1 MGQAC
6 KNLNKKNPTDV
17 RYCMSVKFLKRL
29 CLAACVAFIS
39 VVLVFSLGV
48 GRKTTAKVKTVYYVV
63 QATENIEATCSQISL
78 RGGAGYAIAHG
89 VAFGVYFSESE
100 AELTLRRLESEYSEV
115 SVYPLDVSIVS
126 SVDAFAYNLL
136 EVVGG
141 WAKVLQNGGA
151 QATVREGL
159 ESVVRQL
166 SWRAK
171 KEKSDFLLML
181 CEELQGCLEENI
193 LYVDALRRF
202 TCFGCEELSLKNRI
216 IRI

>member
-1 MGQAC
+1 M
-6 KNLNKKNPTDV
+6 
-17 RYCMSVKFLKRL
+17 
-29 CLAACVAFIS
+29 AFIS

-136 EVVGG
+136 EVVEG
-141 WAKVLQNGGA
+141 WKKVLQNGGA
-151 QATVREGL
+151 QDTVKEGL
-159 ESVVRQL
+159 QSVAKVL
-166 SWRAK
+166 SWRAE
-171 KEKSDFLLML
+171 KENSPFLLML
-181 CEELQGCLEENI
+181 SGELKGCLEERV
-193 LYVDALRRF
+193 LYVDTLRKF
-202 TCFGCEELSLKNRI
+202 ICFGCEQLSLKNRM